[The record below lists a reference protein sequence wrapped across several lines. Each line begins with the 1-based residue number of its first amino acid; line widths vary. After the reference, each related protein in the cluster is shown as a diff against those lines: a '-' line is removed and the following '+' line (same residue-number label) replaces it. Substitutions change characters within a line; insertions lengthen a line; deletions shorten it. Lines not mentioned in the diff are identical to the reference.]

1 MDTQR
6 GGPLPGARCQRIQRT
21 SVIGYNRTHSRT
33 ENLRS
38 LGAEVAD
45 NDHPS
50 FRWKRFGKIFPG
62 DQNKALVMEELLETR
77 ALDQI
82 QI

>member
-1 MDTQR
+1 MST
-6 GGPLPGARCQRIQRT
+6 IQRT
-21 SVIGYNRTHSRT
+21 SVIVYNRTHSRADK
-33 ENLRS
+33 LRL
-38 LGAEVAD
+38 LGVEVAD

-50 FRWKRFGKIFPG
+50 FRLKRLGKIFPG

-77 ALDQI
+77 APDQI